1 MPAETPNTPDPD
13 QEDANDPMITTSLR
27 LPQSVL
33 DRVRVLA
40 ARHGMKPTALIR
52 RWTEQAC
59 ALEMTTTASGPT
71 VDVFWPQPG
80 IEVLVRQVV
89 QEELQPL
96 RDAVAGLAPPA
107 PSP

>member
-1 MPAETPNTPDPD
+1 MPAEIPDAPASD

-40 ARHGMKPTALIR
+40 ARDGVKPTALIR

-59 ALEMTTTASGPT
+59 VREWPEVASRPT
-71 VDVFWPQPG
+71 IDVFPEPPVP
-80 IEVLVRQVV
+80 IEVLVRQAV
-89 QEELQPL
+89 QEELKPL
-96 RDAVAGLAPPA
+96 LDAVAGLAPP
-107 PSP
+107 SS